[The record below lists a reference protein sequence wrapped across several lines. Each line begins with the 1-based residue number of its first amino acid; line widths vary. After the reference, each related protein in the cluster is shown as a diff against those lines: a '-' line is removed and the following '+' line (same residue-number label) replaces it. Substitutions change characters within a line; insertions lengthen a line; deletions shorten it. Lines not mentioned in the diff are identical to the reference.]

1 MQSMSSNDLMCFEVF
16 ASVKQQG
23 TKRERFS
30 SHFAHNSKGGPV
42 AKNVQDLRKEKG
54 YRSAREFAEAIGIPV
69 STYAR
74 YESQPESIPLKQA
87 WAIADH
93 LGCTI
98 DMVVGRDDSNFTDLR
113 GKVQKFYDEL
123 SIPNRRLFHEFMD
136 FMEMREEQAKERRRI
151 ETERRY
157 ASMARFYEKMFMQAI
172 YEDVDPDAMSV
183 FDTYEEQRD
192 AFRAFLMEKVPER
205 RRSSAEKEA
214 RRRVDR
220 NLTISR
226 ERAEDMERQFTE
238 PTPEEIEERVASYV
252 EHSLQFEEERE
263 GTTEEVVEKILAAY
277 DKREPVEGEARPG
290 YWYNV

>member
-1 MQSMSSNDLMCFEVF
+1 M
-16 ASVKQQG
+16 
-23 TKRERFS
+23 
-30 SHFAHNSKGGPV
+30 

-123 SIPNRRLFHEFMD
+123 SMPNRRLFHEFMD
-136 FMEMREEQAKERRRI
+136 FMEIREEQAKERRRI

-157 ASMARFYEKMFMQAI
+157 ASMARFYEKMFMQSI
-172 YEDVDPDAMSV
+172 YEDADPDAMIV
-183 FDTYEEQRD
+183 FDTYEEQRE
-192 AFRAFLMEKVPER
+192 AFRAFLVEKVPER
-205 RRSSAEKEA
+205 REASAKKEA
-214 RRRVDR
+214 ERR
-220 NLTISR
+220 LESTIR
-226 ERAEDMERQFTE
+226 MRQRHADE
-238 PTPEEIEERVASYV
+238 ANAEIEQLTKEEEEERLARYY
-252 EHSLQFEEERE
+252 EQSLRFEEERE

-290 YWYNV
+290 YWYNF

>member
-1 MQSMSSNDLMCFEVF
+1 M
-16 ASVKQQG
+16 
-23 TKRERFS
+23 
-30 SHFAHNSKGGPV
+30 
-42 AKNVQDLRKEKG
+42 AKNVQDLRREKG

-123 SIPNRRLFHEFMD
+123 SISNRRLFHEFMD

-157 ASMARFYEKMFMQAI
+157 VSMARFYEKMFMQSI
-172 YEDVDPDAMSV
+172 YEDEDPDAMIV
-183 FDTYEEQRD
+183 FDSYDEQRE
-192 AFRAFLMEKVPER
+192 AFKAFLMETVPR
-205 RRSSAEKEA
+205 RRWSNADTEA
-214 RRRVDR
+214 RRRFIR
-220 NLTISR
+220 MQ
-226 ERAEDMERQFTE
+226 ERLEASGQEIDVL
-238 PTPEEIEERVASYV
+238 TPEE
-252 EHSLQFEEERE
+252 EEERINRLTEQNLRMEEQRE
-263 GTTEEVVEKILAAY
+263 GTVEEVVEKILAAY

-290 YWYNV
+290 YWYNF